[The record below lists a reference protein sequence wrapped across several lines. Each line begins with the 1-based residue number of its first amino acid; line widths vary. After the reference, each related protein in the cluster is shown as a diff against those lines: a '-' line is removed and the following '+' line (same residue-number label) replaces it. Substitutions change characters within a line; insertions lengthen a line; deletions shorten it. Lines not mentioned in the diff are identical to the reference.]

1 MNRTYQTERHR
12 LFLIRDLPETLTRA
26 SQHLQI
32 FDNYIENTRL
42 RLRRVRVPHTKEQS
56 WTLEHRFPV
65 DENDRGCWK
74 ISEMFL
80 HENEYQIFERFE
92 GREIRKNRYFF
103 ELDDKQIA
111 IDLYLGELWGL
122 VTAKA
127 GFETE
132 AEMKHFEA
140 PVFAIHEITND
151 AFFSGENLVGK
162 KFSDVREEFEKLAV
176 SHQIIMEVQDE

>member
-1 MNRTYQTERHR
+1 MNRTYQTEFRR
-12 LFLIRDLPETLTRA
+12 LFLIQELPEPLTRA

-56 WTLEHRFPV
+56 WMLEHRFPAN
-65 DENDRGCWK
+65 ENNRGVWK

-80 HENEYQIFERFE
+80 LEDEYQIFEQFE
-92 GREIRKNRYFF
+92 GREIRKNRYFY

-111 IDLYLGELWGL
+111 IDLYLGGLWGL

-127 GFETE
+127 EFENE
-132 AEMKHFEA
+132 DEMLHFEA
-140 PVFAIHEITND
+140 PSFAIHEITND
-151 AFFSGENLVGK
+151 SFFAGENLVGK
-162 KFSDVREEFEKLAV
+162 TFADIQAEFEKLALSQQV
-176 SHQIIMEVQDE
+176 IMEVEDE